1 MDIVSTMG
9 KVAGCRPQPQRAG
22 EGASPARR
30 TGEHG
35 APERRPQGEERAG
48 RRARSPRNG
57 TAWRRPRSGRGDA
70 GSQV

>member
-22 EGASPARR
+22 EGESPARR

-48 RRARSPRNG
+48 RWRARRG
-57 TAWRRPRSGRGDA
+57 TGRLDGVRA
-70 GSQV
+70 PGEAMPEAK